1 MKRTQ
6 QALRNILWGLI
17 EKTITILCP
26 FVIRTIIIYKLGNE
40 YLGLSSLFSSILQ
53 VLSLAELGFGD
64 AIIFGMYKPIS
75 EHDNKKVGT
84 YLNTFRKIYQLLG
97 VVILTIGLMVLPF
110 VKRLING
117 SYPDDI
123 NIYILY
129 IIYLLNTV
137 ISYFLFEYKESLIKA
152 TQRNDI
158 NSKIYILCN
167 LVMYI
172 LQIVVLLLFKNYY
185 FYAVL
190 LLLCTV
196 AINILRSKVVDREYP
211 NIKCEGT
218 LRQEEIRNLGQR
230 VVGLTINKIS
240 QVFRNS
246 FDSII
251 ISAFIGLVCLAQY
264 QNYYYIVSALTIVMN
279 VIMTAVGAGIGN
291 GIASESI
298 KKNYANYKE
307 LLFEY
312 SSIATVFTACML
324 CLMQDFITLWVGED
338 NLLQFS
344 SVIFCSI
351 YFFSMRLGDVTAIYR
366 QSAGLWWE
374 DRQRP
379 IIEAATNLALNIILV
394 KYLGVNG
401 VIISTI
407 ISIVVINIPWATHI
421 LFKYYFKM
429 NAKQVFM
436 EMFKYSLKAVLCCFV
451 TYFVC
456 NNINVGS
463 LFGTI
468 ILKGLLACLISLV
481 IIIVCN
487 IKNPEVG
494 TFLNRVKIMVR
505 R

>member
-1 MKRTQ
+1 
-6 QALRNILWGLI
+6 
-17 EKTITILCP
+17 
-26 FVIRTIIIYKLGNE
+26 
-40 YLGLSSLFSSILQ
+40 
-53 VLSLAELGFGD
+53 
-64 AIIFGMYKPIS
+64 
-75 EHDNKKVGT
+75 
-84 YLNTFRKIYQLLG
+84 
-97 VVILTIGLMVLPF
+97 
-110 VKRLING
+110 
-117 SYPDDI
+117 
-123 NIYILY
+123 
-129 IIYLLNTV
+129 
-137 ISYFLFEYKESLIKA
+137 
-152 TQRNDI
+152 
-158 NSKIYILCN
+158 
-167 LVMYI
+167 
-172 LQIVVLLLFKNYY
+172 
-185 FYAVL
+185 
-190 LLLCTV
+190 
-196 AINILRSKVVDREYP
+196 
-211 NIKCEGT
+211 
-218 LRQEEIRNLGQR
+218 
-230 VVGLTINKIS
+230 
-240 QVFRNS
+240 
-246 FDSII
+246 
-251 ISAFIGLVCLAQY
+251 
-264 QNYYYIVSALTIVMN
+264 
-279 VIMTAVGAGIGN
+279 MTAVGAGIGN

>member
-137 ISYFLFEYKESLIKA
+137 ISYFLFAYKESLIKA
-152 TQRNDI
+152 NQRNDI

-190 LLLCTV
+190 LLLIYYV
-196 AINILRSKVVDREYP
+196 LKLLIENIQ
-211 NIKCEGT
+211 I
-218 LRQEEIRNLGQR
+218 
-230 VVGLTINKIS
+230 
-240 QVFRNS
+240 
-246 FDSII
+246 
-251 ISAFIGLVCLAQY
+251 
-264 QNYYYIVSALTIVMN
+264 
-279 VIMTAVGAGIGN
+279 
-291 GIASESI
+291 
-298 KKNYANYKE
+298 
-307 LLFEY
+307 
-312 SSIATVFTACML
+312 
-324 CLMQDFITLWVGED
+324 
-338 NLLQFS
+338 
-344 SVIFCSI
+344 
-351 YFFSMRLGDVTAIYR
+351 
-366 QSAGLWWE
+366 
-374 DRQRP
+374 
-379 IIEAATNLALNIILV
+379 
-394 KYLGVNG
+394 
-401 VIISTI
+401 
-407 ISIVVINIPWATHI
+407 
-421 LFKYYFKM
+421 
-429 NAKQVFM
+429 
-436 EMFKYSLKAVLCCFV
+436 
-451 TYFVC
+451 
-456 NNINVGS
+456 
-463 LFGTI
+463 
-468 ILKGLLACLISLV
+468 
-481 IIIVCN
+481 
-487 IKNPEVG
+487 
-494 TFLNRVKIMVR
+494 
-505 R
+505 